1 MVILTIAGFFTIL
14 GEAAVTM
21 YLQAQL
27 AYRKGFLSYLSRP
40 IAPSMY
46 YQFENTPSQPLKEIL
61 RIIIIED
68 RILQRQ

>member
-27 AYRKGFLSYLSRP
+27 AYRKGYL
-40 IAPSMY
+40 AL
-46 YQFENTPSQPLKEIL
+46 F
-61 RIIIIED
+61 IEF
-68 RILQRQ
+68 